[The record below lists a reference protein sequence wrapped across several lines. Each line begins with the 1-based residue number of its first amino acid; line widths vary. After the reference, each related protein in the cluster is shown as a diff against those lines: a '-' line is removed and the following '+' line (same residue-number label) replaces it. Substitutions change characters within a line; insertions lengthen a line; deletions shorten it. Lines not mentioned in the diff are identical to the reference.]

1 MTVEEFRRAVDA
13 GMGRAVLCL
22 LENDPE
28 PYIPELAAA
37 CLTDPRFAVY
47 SDEPRVP
54 YLAQLA
60 KLAGAEEVVANAIFD
75 AWPRTE
81 DDYDLRQMV
90 LVLAELV
97 RRGYERPRLALL
109 ARSIRDDTPLIAL
122 AYFGAPGLEWL
133 VHVRP
138 DLFEGEEAT
147 DVAWMIPVTE
157 KISGAERVEAI
168 LTEPARQVRRRAADE
183 EAARDAERKDR
194 PTVNTYREFAAQY
207 KANRESGFRDSLVLR
222 FGLNASDEELRK
234 MAEYTL
240 GLNTATQ
247 IKRFTRVFNHRPW
260 PLDPAPLI
268 SRIDEEDS
276 GFYWRRVL
284 ESVKD
289 VRVRELALERM
300 RMEPPDVDSAAYLRA
315 NYQEGDEEALLD
327 FLRRVRF
334 PNPATRHNVSVDIR
348 RIAEKSETESRVSL
362 FEWII
367 ENSGCSFCRHGAYKQ
382 LLQAGAL
389 RDDYRKEMPYDI
401 DEETRKLV

>member
-1 MTVEEFRRAVDA
+1 MTVEEYRRAVDA
-13 GMGRAVLCL
+13 GLGRAALCL

-28 PYIPELAAA
+28 PYIPQLTAA
-37 CLTDPRFAVY
+37 CLVDPRVEVY
-47 SDEPRVP
+47 TDEPRGA

-60 KLAGAEEVVANAIFD
+60 KLAGAEEVVANAIFE
-75 AWPRTE
+75 AWPRAE

-122 AYFGAPGLEWL
+122 AHFGAPGLEWL
-133 VHVRP
+133 MHVRP

-147 DVAWMIPVTE
+147 DVAWMIRTAE
-157 KISGAERVEAI
+157 RISGTERVEAI
-168 LTEPARQVRRRAADE
+168 LTESARQVRRRAADE
-183 EAARDAERKDR
+183 EAAQDAERKAR
-194 PTVNTYREFAAQY
+194 PTVNTYHELMAQY
-207 KANRESGFRDSLVLR
+207 KANRDPGFRDGLVHR
-222 FGLNASDEELRK
+222 FGLNAPDEELRK
-234 MAEYTL
+234 MAEYAL
-240 GLNTATQ
+240 RLNTATQ
-247 IKRFTRVFNHRPW
+247 IKRFTRVFSHRPW
-260 PLDPAPLI
+260 PLDPALLI

-284 ESVKD
+284 ESVQD

-334 PNPATRHNVSVDIR
+334 PNAATRHNVSVDIR
-348 RIAEKSETESRVSL
+348 RIAEKSEAKSRISL
-362 FEWII
+362 FEWVI
-367 ENSGCSFCRHGAYKQ
+367 ENSGCSFCRHGSYKQ

-389 RDDYRKEMPYDI
+389 RDDYRKEMPYDV
-401 DEETRKLV
+401 DEETRKLI